1 MSYPI
6 DLSITGKPSPR
17 TNQRIGS
24 GRRKQTPLNAN
35 RSRNQRS
42 NIFGGGIYGKDEKGE
57 RDNRYAKKNSKVCF
71 YYLVSGVRLSFV

>member
-42 NIFGGGIYGKDEKGE
+42 NIFGSGVFEKDEKGE
-57 RDNRYAKKNSKVCF
+57 RDNCYAKKNSKVCYF
-71 YYLVSGVRLSFV
+71 YLVGRGE

>member
-17 TNQRIGS
+17 TDQRIGS

-42 NIFGGGIYGKDEKGE
+42 NIFSGGVYEKDGTGE
-57 RDNRYAKKNSKVCF
+57 GDNRYVKKDSKVC
-71 YYLVSGVRLSFV
+71 YLYLVGQ